1 MFGYQKNG
9 IYCSWTPPFIAFAT
23 QQRSKQLGAAF
34 VATVLQHSKQWHALQ
49 QRHNQPFPF
58 SFSFSKAAWGC
69 FCYNCVTTLTM
80 ARLAAEK

>member
-9 IYCSWTPPFIAFAT
+9 IYCSWAPPFIAFAT

-49 QRHNQPFPF
+49 QRDNQPFPFPF
-58 SFSFSKAAWGC
+58 SFSFSKAVWGC
-69 FCYNCVTTLTM
+69 FCYNCVTTQ
-80 ARLAAEK
+80 